1 MLSSPANT
9 TRSSPEEREERVEG
23 SVTRIREFQTIHS
36 PENKTEYFR
45 LQLTERLRSH
55 RQADIETPEL
65 KREVCVTRIMTFC
78 ISDATLGYK
87 TGHYLQISLV

>member
-36 PENKTEYFR
+36 PDNKTKYFR
-45 LQLTERLRSH
+45 LRQTERLRSH
-55 RQADIETPEL
+55 RQADIVTLEL
-65 KREVCVTRIMTFC
+65 KREACVTRIMTFC
-78 ISDATLGYK
+78 VSDANLGYK
-87 TGHYLQISLV
+87 TGHYLRISLV